1 MGKEKRDIEWGGYVN
16 ISIIPSQI
24 EKRSTTK
31 IILSFSFWWQ
41 TSHKTR
47 FCVLGKDKR

>member
-1 MGKEKRDIEWGGYVN
+1 M
-16 ISIIPSQI
+16 IPSQI

-31 IILSFSFWWQ
+31 IILSLSFLWQ

-47 FCVLGKDKR
+47 FWVLGKDER